1 MKKTLFIAFASIS
14 IMAFKANAQITVA
27 PEVGVHSSLLTSSY
41 KPSSVV
47 GFKAGGVVD
56 VPIVAGLHF
65 QPGLFFL
72 TKGSETNTDILDL
85 GTVVVTNKRSSI
97 KLNALEVPLNL
108 VYNLNFKN
116 GGALFGFAGP
126 YLGYNLSGN
135 EKYTFK
141 VGDKITAEGT
151 NTKLIGSEANQL
163 KAFDYGANIGLG
175 YKLPMGLYFR
185 AQYSLGL
192 ANLSNVKNTD
202 VKSTYLGVSV
212 GYFLGGK

>member
-14 IMAFKANAQITVA
+14 TIAFKANAQITIA
-27 PEVGVHSSLLTSSY
+27 PEVGVHSSLLTSSF

-47 GFKAGGVVD
+47 GFKIGGVVD

-97 KLNALEVPLNL
+97 KLNTLEVPLNL

-126 YLGYNLSGN
+126 YLGCNLNGS

-141 VGDKITAEGT
+141 VGDKTTAEGT
-151 NTKLIGSEANQL
+151 NTKLVGSEANQL
-163 KAFDYGANIGLG
+163 KAFDYGANMGLG

-212 GYFLGGK
+212 GYFFGGK

>member
-1 MKKTLFIAFASIS
+1 MRKTLFIAFAFIS
-14 IMAFKANAQITVA
+14 TIALRANAQITVA
-27 PEVGVHSSLLTSSY
+27 PEIGVHSSLLTSSLQ
-41 KPSSVV
+41 PTSVV
-47 GFKAGGVVD
+47 GFKIGGVVD
-56 VPIVAGLHF
+56 VPIIAGLHF

-72 TKGSETNTDILDL
+72 TKGSETNADILDL

-97 KLNALEVPLNL
+97 KLNTLEVSLNL
-108 VYNLNFKN
+108 VYNFNFKN

-126 YLGYNLSGN
+126 YLGYNLSGK

-141 VGDKITAEGT
+141 VADKVTAEGT

-163 KAFDYGANIGLG
+163 KAFDYGMNVGLG

-212 GYFLGGK
+212 GYFLGRK